1 MVSERFMFE
10 QSVLP
15 ETPSKRSYTFLAVTT
30 AEVISIA
37 AAIVIPLFFVPALT
51 PPKLPVIVRFSRSVS
66 LIKPDVTK
74 TRPLPSSPRP
84 ALQAPHLL
92 IAPYR
97 IPTHITKMDDLAS
110 TDAPSVEFSSAPSQ
124 NGLVTGAVCASG
136 TAAPLTPTPPKP
148 VTKINSPEA
157 PVHVSSGV
165 QEAKL
170 INKVVPVYPRLAMQT
185 RQFGKVR
192 LTTVIGKDGHVKNIQ
207 VLSGPAFLVS
217 AAIEAV
223 KQWVYRP
230 TLLNGQ
236 PVEVIAPVE
245 INFVLN

>member
-1 MVSERFMFE
+1 MFE

-15 ETPSKRSYTFLAVTT
+15 ETPTKRSYAFLAVTT
-30 AEVISIA
+30 AELAAVAAVI
-37 AAIVIPLFFVPALT
+37 VVPLFLIPTLR
-51 PPKLPVIVRFSRSVS
+51 PPKLLPIVRFSHSVP
-66 LIKPDVTK
+66 LIKPDITK
-74 TRPLPSSPRP
+74 ARPSSNLPRP
-84 ALQAPHLL
+84 FLPAPRLFV
-92 IAPYR
+92 A
-97 IPTHITKMDDLAS
+97 PTHIPTQVTKVDDINS
-110 TDAPSVEFSSAPSQ
+110 TDAPNVEFSSVSSGNNSVMDAVALNGTTAPPPVPQ
-124 NGLVTGAVCASG
+124 NVT
-136 TAAPLTPTPPKP
+136 PKP
-148 VTKINSPEA
+148 HAPDA

-170 INKVVPVYPRLAMQT
+170 LNKVVPIYPRLAMQT

-192 LTTVIGKDGHVKNIQ
+192 LTTIIGKDGHVKNIQ
-207 VLSGPAFLVS
+207 VLSGPAFLVP